1 MKIIGNSEEAVRLSK
16 EIVIATKEMVEET
29 KGIEQALRRLKEYFL
44 DNEVEYIEDII
55 NKIIVTIT
63 EYMDD
68 IGNVKTVMDGYA
80 ELLRKRG
87 R

>member
-29 KGIEQALRRLKEYFL
+29 KGIEQPLRRLKESFL

>member
-29 KGIEQALRRLKEYFL
+29 KGIEQALRRLKESFL
-44 DNEVEYIEDII
+44 DNAVEYIEDII

>member
-16 EIVIATKEMVEET
+16 EIGIATKEMVEET
-29 KGIEQALRRLKEYFL
+29 KGIEQALRRLKESFL

>member
-16 EIVIATKEMVEET
+16 EIMMATKEMVEGT
-29 KGIEQALRRLKEYFL
+29 KGIEQALRRMKESFL

-68 IGNVKTVMDGYA
+68 IGNVKAVMDGYA
-80 ELLRKRG
+80 ELLRRRG

>member
-29 KGIEQALRRLKEYFL
+29 KGIEQALRRLKESFL

-68 IGNVKTVMDGYA
+68 IGNVKTVIDGYA

>member
-29 KGIEQALRRLKEYFL
+29 KGIEQALRRLKESFL

-80 ELLRKRG
+80 ERLRKRG